1 MGAKKGG
8 AKPGETKGEKELV
21 AKYTRKIPSLKFQRK
36 GYAQSEDSS
45 ITANSTNAK
54 KPAVAA
60 AVAQG
65 HSTEN
70 PVEAMTPFVV
80 INIPE
85 DEQSS
90 GNPPALNKPPATV
103 VKKKSTSAVNL
114 AGNLPAVTE
123 PEKAKRP
130 SFFAC
135 FVACLWA
142 VAAADAAAKSF
153 PKQLDNF
160 VFQPVHVLIPFW
172 VCTMIAAVKC
182 VSEAVEKVIGKDRVF
197 AYTFNLYSLESPGL
211 LVMGLGAYLQS
222 ISLLVIASFVM
233 CQGCQLYRIQR
244 KTTGT
249 QAVSTV
255 DRMLLTS
262 GVFAH
267 HTSTFLYLS
276 NPVTVAFVTG
286 WRMISI
292 SGHSML
298 YVKDKMNAPM
308 WVIHLMGWSR
318 VVVCV
323 GIVQPF
329 LLWLLWSARRDELVS
344 GSWQADLASG
354 LEANATGMIA
364 YLLYRGWRMWTVLLV
379 RNREGI
385 EKCNTANPLNSY
397 GRQKPILEIE
407 VIVLHVLALL
417 LLPAAVES
425 IGSAMQLQPWTMDL

>member
-1 MGAKKGG
+1 MNAKKGG
-8 AKPGETKGEKELV
+8 AKPGETKREKQLV
-21 AKYTRKIPSLKFQRK
+21 AKHTRKIPSLKFPQRK
-36 GYAQSEDSS
+36 GYVQSEDSS
-45 ITANSTNAK
+45 TTAKSTNATAEVT
-54 KPAVAA
+54 AVD
-60 AVAQG
+60 QSN
-65 HSTEN
+65 STDN
-70 PVEAMTPFVV
+70 PMEATTPFVV
-80 INIPE
+80 INVPE
-85 DEQSS
+85 AEQSCR
-90 GNPPALNKPPATV
+90 NPPALNKPLTTV
-103 VKKKSTSAVNL
+103 VKKKSTSAVKL
-114 AGNLPAVTE
+114 AGDMPGT
-123 PEKAKRP
+123 AKRP
-130 SFFAC
+130 SFFSC

-172 VCTMIAAVKC
+172 VCTMIAAAKC
-182 VSEAVEKVIGKDRVF
+182 VSEAVEKIFGKDRVF

-249 QAVSTV
+249 QAASTV
-255 DRMLLTS
+255 DRLLLTS

-276 NPVTVAFVTG
+276 NPVTIAFVTG
-286 WRMISI
+286 WRAISI

-298 YVKDKMNAPM
+298 YVKDKIHAPM

-318 VVVCV
+318 VVFCV
-323 GIVQPF
+323 GVVQPF
-329 LLWLLWSARRDELVS
+329 LLWLLCSARRDELVS

-354 LEANATGMIA
+354 LEANATGIIA
-364 YLLYRGWRMWTVLLV
+364 YLLYRGWRMWTVLII
-379 RNREGI
+379 RNRDGI

-417 LLPAAVES
+417 LLPAALES
-425 IGSAMQLQPWTMDL
+425 IGSIMHLQPWIMA